1 MNFGGGPT
9 PNGSRPFAGA
19 PNPSSATN
27 TPLPPAPQALAP
39 DPNQSD
45 ANGLN
50 SISVSGSG
58 GDALQFN
65 TTNVAGGTEDMFA
78 GLDFDSF
85 LNNDMFNEELGVN

>member
-1 MNFGGGPT
+1 MNFAGGPT
-9 PNGSRPFAGA
+9 PQGSRPFAGA

-27 TPLPPAPQALAP
+27 TPLPPAPPSLGP
-39 DPNQSD
+39 DPNQID
-45 ANGLN
+45 ANGL
-50 SISVSGSG
+50 SGISVPG